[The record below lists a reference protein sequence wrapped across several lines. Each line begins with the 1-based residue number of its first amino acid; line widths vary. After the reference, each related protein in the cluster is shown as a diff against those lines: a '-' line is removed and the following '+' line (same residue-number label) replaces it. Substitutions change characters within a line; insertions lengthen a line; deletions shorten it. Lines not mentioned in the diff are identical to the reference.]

1 MCPLVNSVKQVFRE
15 LHSPSSY
22 NKSYMDIQYVKQVKV
37 EFSDEGRIIR
47 LKDIQFPP
55 HII

>member
-37 EFSDEGRIIR
+37 EFSDEGRIIK
-47 LKDIQFPP
+47 LKDIQFPS